1 MPDRARVPGR
11 RSLPAIV
18 AWTLLV
24 GLSSAGLLSIVDAGP
39 AAAGA
44 PSRQEQVRFMWAM
57 AGQESGWDYYAR
69 NASSGAFGKYQIMP
83 FNWPVWAAQY
93 LADGRAD
100 QTPWNQETVAYG
112 KLRDL
117 YGWLG
122 SWKRVAYWWLTG
134 RTDRSEKRW
143 SGYARAYVHNIMQLR
158 RQAPPGA
165 GRMPV
170 RTSSR
175 SERGDWRRAAVEQ
188 RLRLDPGGK
197 PWRRGGLLR
206 DGQVVWVH
214 RAATRG
220 ERHPLDRGDDAGRTV
235 RLAATGALAA
245 GGASLAR
252 ARLAR
257 HPRSWRGLRGI
268 GSAPRPPAPAL
279 SGEAAGS
286 GYPIS
291 RIR

>member
-1 MPDRARVPGR
+1 VPDRARVPGR

-18 AWTLLV
+18 AWALLM

-44 PSRQEQVRFMWAM
+44 PSRREQVRFMWAM

-100 QTPWNQETVAYG
+100 QTPWNQEKVAYG

-134 RTDRSEKRW
+134 STDRSEKRW
-143 SGYARAYVHNIMQLR
+143 SGYARGYVRNIMQLR

-165 GRMPV
+165 VRMPV

-175 SERGDWRRAAVEQ
+175 SERGDWRRSAVDQ

-197 PWRRGGLLR
+197 PWRRGGLVR

-214 RAATRG
+214 RAATKGDRVRWIAVTTQDG
-220 ERHPLDRGDDAGRTV
+220 RFGWLPQARSLPAERPPGGRAWRDIRDR
-235 RLAATGALAA
+235 
-245 GGASLAR
+245 GGASEASDR
-252 ARLAR
+252 RLVR
-257 HPRSWRGLRGI
+257 
-268 GSAPRPPAPAL
+268 PRP
-279 SGEAAGS
+279 
-286 GYPIS
+286 
-291 RIR
+291 R

>member
-158 RQAPPGA
+158 GQAPPGA

-188 RLRLDPGGK
+188 RLRHAPGGK

-220 ERHPLDRGDDAGRTV
+220 ERIRWIAVTTQDGRFGWLPQARSLPAERPPRGRAWRDIRDR
-235 RLAATGALAA
+235 
-245 GGASLAR
+245 GGASEASDR
-252 ARLAR
+252 RLAR
-257 HPRSWRGLRGI
+257 
-268 GSAPRPPAPAL
+268 PRP
-279 SGEAAGS
+279 
-286 GYPIS
+286 
-291 RIR
+291 R